1 MGAAGAIIGL
11 GASIAGSVMQ
21 IDAAQKIAKAQEK
34 ELGLQQQNE
43 TVRETAARLDAQR
56 RKREIVRQ
64 QIISQSN
71 ALSEATNQ
79 SAQYGTLLPGAQYAY
94 GAQSAKEQSG
104 VTEQLLMAQ
113 DIFSNN
119 RQILEQKKAEAKAGA
134 ESALGAG
141 ISSIGGALGKSLG
154 SLGKLG

>member
-1 MGAAGAIIGL
+1 VL
-11 GASIAGSVMQ
+11 
-21 IDAAQKIAKAQEK
+21 
-34 ELGLQQQNE
+34 
-43 TVRETAARLDAQR
+43 TP
-56 RKREIVRQ
+56 
-64 QIISQSN
+64 SQ
-71 ALSEATNQ
+71 ATNQ
-79 SAQYGTLLPGAQYAY
+79 RCSIRYPPTGCSVRLWCSGSTRTVT
-94 GAQSAKEQSG
+94 G

-119 RQILEQKKAEAKAGA
+119 RQILEEKKAEAKAGA